1 MILFLRFCLNFED
14 SAEVDVDDSEDSTDV
29 DVLEILF
36 VVLGLAPN

>member
-1 MILFLRFCLNFED
+1 MILFLRFGLNFED